1 MESIQLA
8 QMLADLSDLNAAQE
22 ASAAVALVNA
32 NKNLNQPTTTTPS
45 DASQPSDLVRPPIR
59 PGQRN
64 HQRTGSAGS
73 LGSSSFLSRAAS
85 PAKFDKYGRRILTPP
100 NTRANS
106 SYGSIPGTPRGEVSS
121 IPGQRSRLDFCLHH
135 SPVPILKGRSFE
147 PQQITD
153 DDVDRAGSLMALYEI
168 RAKLKDQDNRGLLKL
183 REKITA
189 LQNSRLQQERLE
201 KGGSPLTGFAG
212 ENVHKSRYS
221 YPKHS

>member
-8 QMLADLSDLNAAQE
+8 QMLADLSDLNAAVRIYTPCPRTRTVKRHENLAKILPQQE

-32 NKNLNQPTTTTPS
+32 NKNLNQPTTTAPS

-73 LGSSSFLSRAAS
+73 LGSSSFLSRTAS

-121 IPGQRSRLDFCLHH
+121 IPCRRSRLGVCLHH
-135 SPVPILKGRSFE
+135 TSVPMLK
-147 PQQITD
+147 
-153 DDVDRAGSLMALYEI
+153 
-168 RAKLKDQDNRGLLKL
+168 
-183 REKITA
+183 
-189 LQNSRLQQERLE
+189 
-201 KGGSPLTGFAG
+201 
-212 ENVHKSRYS
+212 KSYF
-221 YPKHS
+221 

>member
-32 NKNLNQPTTTTPS
+32 NKNLNQPTTTAPS

-73 LGSSSFLSRAAS
+73 LGSSSFLSRTAS

-106 SYGSIPGTPRGEVSS
+106 SYGSIPGTPRGE
-121 IPGQRSRLDFCLHH
+121 
-135 SPVPILKGRSFE
+135 
-147 PQQITD
+147 QISD

-168 RAKLKDQDNRGLLKL
+168 RAKLKDQDNRSLLKL
-183 REKITA
+183 REKITS
-189 LQNSRLQQERLE
+189 LQHARQQQERLE
-201 KGGSPLTGFAG
+201 KGPTSLTGFAG
-212 ENVHKSRYS
+212 ETANKSRYS

>member
-45 DASQPSDLVRPPIR
+45 DASQPPDLVRPPLR

-73 LGSSSFLSRAAS
+73 LGSSSFLSRTAS

-106 SYGSIPGTPRGEVSS
+106 TYGSIPGTPRGE
-121 IPGQRSRLDFCLHH
+121 
-135 SPVPILKGRSFE
+135 
-147 PQQITD
+147 QISD

-168 RAKLKDQDNRGLLKL
+168 RAKLKDQDNRSLLKL
-183 REKITA
+183 GEKITA
-189 LQNSRLQQERLE
+189 LQNSRQQQERLE
-201 KGGSPLTGFAG
+201 RGPSSLTGFGG
-212 ENVHKSRYS
+212 ENANKSRYS